1 MKVGGFE
8 FKRRKLTSARPF
20 GEQPRVCKGERLE
33 AQAAKGVFGRVYACR
48 ICKFWFCGRKKNG
61 YFLTVSVGNAALE
74 RSIRVY
80 RVLRLYDNRSASV
93 LQDWQG
99 CVLSHILASWYYS
112 AEKKIDGCLL

>member
-48 ICKFWFCGRKKNG
+48 ICKLWFCGRKKSG
-61 YFLTVSVGNAALE
+61 KKSDSQYRKCRTGTKYSSLSSLTTL
-74 RSIRVY
+74 
-80 RVLRLYDNRSASV
+80 
-93 LQDWQG
+93 
-99 CVLSHILASWYYS
+99 
-112 AEKKIDGCLL
+112 